1 MNEQQQNQS
10 HMHLLQSMIL
20 IFLETSITF
29 ILRNDRVVR
38 QHAKVFFLNHS
49 SIEFNVYM
57 PTTRF
62 YVSFDQRGVFF
73 DLKKPEGITQ
83 ADIIITASAFDLLN
97 MILTANRKSVKNIS
111 IKQQEHLHKDLRLLL
126 ESLSVPALFS
136 DWRYWL
142 SAGDDKADLPK
153 HSIQSLSKHIE
164 QQRSEIT
171 QLQIKLKS
179 KTYDLKRLQRN
190 YKIMRF
196 TNIVLIVSLV
206 ICLLLIICY
215 DWI

>member
-29 ILRNDRVVR
+29 ILKNDRVAR
-38 QHAKVFFLNHS
+38 QHAKAFFLNRT

-73 DLKKPEGITQ
+73 DLKKPEDISE
-83 ADIIITASAFDLLN
+83 ADIVLTASAFDLLN
-97 MILTANRKSVKNIS
+97 LILTANSKAVKNIS

-126 ESLSVPALFS
+126 QSLSLPAVLA

-142 SAGDDKADLPK
+142 SAGDEQTQLPK
-153 HSIQSLSKHIE
+153 HSVQSLSKHIE
-164 QQRSEIT
+164 QQRNEIT
-171 QLQIKLKS
+171 RLQIKLKS
-179 KTYDLKRLQRN
+179 SNYDLKQLQRKH
-190 YKIMRF
+190 KILWF
-196 TNIVLIVSLV
+196 TNIALIASLV
-206 ICLLLIICY
+206 VCLILIICY
-215 DWI
+215 Y